1 MRTAISHPALRIVA
15 VLAALDLLACAGGQ
29 QERRQEIAQPLQS
42 ESESG
47 QTPDGVST
55 RAKLLFEDAVKA
67 YDSQKKTKIAD
78 YSVLEAKFKAAGAED
93 PKLAEVDYNLGVLA
107 ERQGKKDEAISHYQ
121 TALKKKPMLKQAAEN
136 LAVIAQNDGRVPEAV
151 RAYESIL
158 AAYPDDPSARARLA
172 EIYRLGGDHDRAMEM
187 ARLALIREP
196 RSLTAYKVM
205 MLSYLDRK
213 QVSMARLVALRA
225 LKIDDNDPELYH
237 TIGLILL
244 AENEPAKAQLQFKR
258 ATEVR
263 PDYLPSHVMLAKTA
277 LAQENYPGAE
287 EHLRRILQANGKN
300 AEAHLDLGIVYKG
313 QGQYDKA
320 LQEYDLAEQINPEL
334 AAIYLNR
341 GIILHRFKD
350 SPEKG
355 LENYRKYLLL
365 LGGAVALSAEAP
377 VFGLMNE
384 AEQIIQA
391 KADAK
396 RAEEGAK
403 MLELA
408 QKAQQAKMKEAEERE
423 KHEQDLEKKKTE
435 PVETTTRAPAASTP
449 AASTHKA
456 EKPSRSRHA
465 PAKVTQTPP
474 KDEPK
479 DDLEKM

>member
-1 MRTAISHPALRIVA
+1 MRTAISHPALRIIA
-15 VLAALDLLACAGGQ
+15 VLAALDLLACAGVH
-29 QERRQEIAQPLQS
+29 QERRQEIAQPLKMD
-42 ESESG
+42 SESG
-47 QTPDGVST
+47 QNPDGIST

-67 YDSQKKTKIAD
+67 YDSQKKTKISD

-93 PKLAEVDYNLGVLA
+93 PKLAEADYNLGVLA
-107 ERQGKKDEAISHYQ
+107 ERQGKKDEAVAHYQ

-136 LAVIAQNDGRVPEAV
+136 LAVIAQNEGRIPEAV
-151 RAYESIL
+151 RSYESIL
-158 AAYPDDPSARARLA
+158 AAYPDDPGARARLA

-263 PDYLPSHVMLAKTA
+263 PDYLPSHVMLAKAA

-320 LQEYDLAEQINPEL
+320 LQEYALAEQINPEL
-334 AAIYLNR
+334 AVIYLNR

-355 LENYRKYLLL
+355 LDNYRKYLLM

-391 KADAK
+391 KTDAK
-396 RAEEGAK
+396 HAEEETK
-403 MLELA
+403 KLELA

-423 KHEQDLEKKKTE
+423 KHEQDLEKKKMQ
-435 PVETTTRAPAASTP
+435 PVETSTRTP
-449 AASTHKA
+449 AGPVHKT
-456 EKPSRSRHA
+456 EKPPRSRPG
-465 PAKVTQTPP
+465 PAKVTQTPS

-479 DDLEKM
+479 DDQL

>member
-67 YDSQKKTKIAD
+67 YDSQKKTKKTKIAD

-107 ERQGKKDEAISHYQ
+107 ERQGKKDEAVAHYQ

-136 LAVIAQNDGRVPEAV
+136 LAVIAQNEGRIPEAV
-151 RAYESIL
+151 RSYESIL
-158 AAYPDDPSARARLA
+158 AAYPDDPGARARLA
-172 EIYRLGGDHDRAMEM
+172 EIYRPGGDHDRAMEM

-225 LKIDDNDPELYH
+225 LKIEDNDPELYH

-263 PDYLPSHVMLAKTA
+263 PDYLPSHVMLAKAA
-277 LAQENYPGAE
+277 LAQENYPGA
-287 EHLRRILQANGKN
+287 
-300 AEAHLDLGIVYKG
+300 
-313 QGQYDKA
+313 
-320 LQEYDLAEQINPEL
+320 
-334 AAIYLNR
+334 
-341 GIILHRFKD
+341 
-350 SPEKG
+350 
-355 LENYRKYLLL
+355 
-365 LGGAVALSAEAP
+365 
-377 VFGLMNE
+377 
-384 AEQIIQA
+384 
-391 KADAK
+391 
-396 RAEEGAK
+396 
-403 MLELA
+403 
-408 QKAQQAKMKEAEERE
+408 
-423 KHEQDLEKKKTE
+423 
-435 PVETTTRAPAASTP
+435 
-449 AASTHKA
+449 
-456 EKPSRSRHA
+456 
-465 PAKVTQTPP
+465 
-474 KDEPK
+474 
-479 DDLEKM
+479 

>member
-1 MRTAISHPALRIVA
+1 MRTAFSQPALRIVA
-15 VLAALDLLACAGGQ
+15 VLAALGLFACAGAQ
-29 QERRQEIAQPLQS
+29 HETRQEVAQPLKAVA
-42 ESESG
+42 ETG
-47 QTPDGVST
+47 QAPDGIST

-78 YSVLEAKFKAAGAED
+78 YSVLEAKFRAAGAED
-93 PKLAEVDYNLGVLA
+93 SKLAEVDYNLGVLA
-107 ERQGKKDEAISHYQ
+107 ERQGKKDEAIAHYQ

-158 AAYPDDPSARARLA
+158 SAYPDDPSARARLA

-187 ARLALIREP
+187 ARLALMRDP
-196 RSLTAYKVM
+196 KSLTAHKVM
-205 MLSYLDRK
+205 MLSYLDLK

-225 LKIDDNDPELYH
+225 LKIDENDPELYH

-258 ATEVR
+258 AIEAR

-320 LQEYDLAEQINPEL
+320 LQEYELAEQINPEL

-355 LENYRKYLLL
+355 LDNYRKYLLM
-365 LGGAVALSAEAP
+365 LGGAVALSADAP

-391 KADAK
+391 KGDAK
-396 RAEEGAK
+396 RAEEEAK
-403 MLELA
+403 KLELA

-423 KHEQDLEKKKTE
+423 KYEQDLEKKKME
-435 PVETTTRAPAASTP
+435 PEQTSARTTAG
-449 AASTHKA
+449 STHKA
-456 EKPSRSRHA
+456 EKPSRSRGA
-465 PAKVTQTPP
+465 PSKVTQTPP